1 MPLRQDRVVLAAH
14 VVAESAWVFALAG
27 IVGTLAGFDSS
38 PQSWYGV
45 VGILGLS
52 VLLSRITPRKGQKAE
67 VMYALMAVLGLAVVY
82 VSVAL
87 HVEPG
92 QIRPL
97 WAIDWLINDAPGGYT
112 SRGLF
117 GAILGVL
124 LWWRGTRVSSNEFPT
139 DDLSFTFRVGMLVL
153 VAALIYDL
161 NTDESLST
169 FPMVFLFFGSS
180 LIGLSAGHLLE
191 ESRHSAGERTWP
203 KAIGATVAGHH
214 HVRPSGRAR
223 EPRCLVVPL
232 QARDSGAGGAGK
244 GRPLGHH
251 RAHRLR
257 IRRGRGLAH
266 QPLGH
271 LPGRA
276 RAAPRGGD
284 QPGDTGLL
292 GDTPRGAGGG
302 VRGICDCPS
311 DNRVGVGGHCRGH
324 RIADPGSGVSAG
336 AARTGP
342 WHGGAARL
350 DGAGREPR
358 RGRREVGAPP
368 RAGRAE
374 ASAAQGVSS
383 AGRPA
388 GIVEAFRLYYDLLDT
403 AEEQGIT
410 RRKHDTPTEF
420 QGRLEGTFPS
430 DVVRP
435 STETFNLAIY
445 ADVPADRS
453 SIGRLRQSLKD
464 ATAMIRRERDEEEE
478 EDNGDIPW

>member
-27 IVGTLAGFDSS
+27 IVGTLADFDSS

-67 VMYALMAVLGLAVVY
+67 VMYALMAVLGLMVVY
-82 VSVAL
+82 ASVAL

-112 SRGLF
+112 SRGVF

-124 LWWRGTRVSSNEFPT
+124 LWWRGTRVASNEFPT

-191 ESRHSAGERTWP
+191 ESQRSAGERTWP
-203 KAIGATVAGHH
+203 KAIGATVAAITAFGLLVALINRGVLTFLSKPATAALEAL
-214 HVRPSGRAR
+214 VRGVLWGIIAPIAFVFDVVVGWLIDLLGIFQGEREQPQEEEINPEIQGFLETLQEEQAAASEGFATVLQIIEWALVAIVVVIVLLILGRAFR
-223 EPRCLVVPL
+223 RVLRGRDRGTDG
-232 QARDSGAGGAGK
+232 QRDSMAQDANPVGDVAKLALRLVPDVLKRPQRK
-244 GRPLGHH
+244 GY
-251 RAHRLR
+251 
-257 IRRGRGLAH
+257 
-266 QPLGH
+266 
-271 LPGRA
+271 
-276 RAAPRGGD
+276 
-284 QPGDTGLL
+284 
-292 GDTPRGAGGG
+292 
-302 VRGICDCPS
+302 
-311 DNRVGVGGHCRGH
+311 RVP
-324 RIADPGSGVSAG
+324 D
-336 AARTGP
+336 GP
-342 WHGGAARL
+342 
-350 DGAGREPR
+350 P
-358 RGRREVGAPP
+358 
-368 RAGRAE
+368 
-374 ASAAQGVSS
+374 
-383 AGRPA
+383 

-478 EDNGDIPW
+478 EEEW

>member
-27 IVGTLAGFDSS
+27 IVGTLADFDSS

-82 VSVAL
+82 ASVAL

-92 QIRPL
+92 QIRPS

-112 SRGLF
+112 SRGVF

-124 LWWRGTRVSSNEFPT
+124 LWWRGTRVASNEFPT

-203 KAIGATVAGHH
+203 KAIGATVAGITTFGLL
-214 HVRPSGRAR
+214 VALVNRGVLSFLSKPATAALEALARGVLWGIIAPIAFVFDVVVGWLISLLGIFRGEREQPQEEEINPEIQGFLETLQEEQAAASEGFATVLQIIEWALVAIVVVIVLLILGRAFR
-223 EPRCLVVPL
+223 RVLRGRDRGTDG
-232 QARDSGAGGAGK
+232 QRDSMAQDANPVGDVAKLALRLVPDVLKRPQRK
-244 GRPLGHH
+244 GY
-251 RAHRLR
+251 
-257 IRRGRGLAH
+257 
-266 QPLGH
+266 
-271 LPGRA
+271 
-276 RAAPRGGD
+276 
-284 QPGDTGLL
+284 
-292 GDTPRGAGGG
+292 
-302 VRGICDCPS
+302 
-311 DNRVGVGGHCRGH
+311 RVP
-324 RIADPGSGVSAG
+324 D
-336 AARTGP
+336 GP
-342 WHGGAARL
+342 
-350 DGAGREPR
+350 P
-358 RGRREVGAPP
+358 
-368 RAGRAE
+368 
-374 ASAAQGVSS
+374 
-383 AGRPA
+383 

-403 AEEQGIT
+403 AEEHGIT
-410 RRKHDTPTEF
+410 RRKYDTPTEF

-478 EDNGDIPW
+478 EEEW

>member
-27 IVGTLAGFDSS
+27 IVGTLADFDSS

-67 VMYALMAVLGLAVVY
+67 VMYALMAVLGLMVVY
-82 VSVAL
+82 ASVAL

-124 LWWRGTRVSSNEFPT
+124 LWWRGTRVASNEFPT

-203 KAIGATVAGHH
+203 KAIGATVAAITAFGLLVALINRGVLTFLSKPATAALEAL
-214 HVRPSGRAR
+214 VRGVLWGIIAPIAFVFDVVVGWLIDLLGIFQGEREQPQEEEINPEIQGFLETLQEEREAPSEAFDMVLQII
-223 EPRCLVVPL
+223 EWALVVVIVVIVAL
-232 QARDSGAGGAGK
+232 LLSRAFRRLLRGRDRETEGQRDSVA
-244 GRPLGHH
+244 
-251 RAHRLR
+251 
-257 IRRGRGLAH
+257 
-266 QPLGH
+266 Q
-271 LPGRA
+271 
-276 RAAPRGGD
+276 D
-284 QPGDTGLL
+284 
-292 GDTPRGAGGG
+292 
-302 VRGICDCPS
+302 
-311 DNRVGVGGHCRGH
+311 
-324 RIADPGSGVSAG
+324 ADPVGDVAKLALRLVPDVLKRPQRKGYRVPN
-336 AARTGP
+336 GP
-342 WHGGAARL
+342 
-350 DGAGREPR
+350 P
-358 RGRREVGAPP
+358 
-368 RAGRAE
+368 
-374 ASAAQGVSS
+374 
-383 AGRPA
+383 
-388 GIVEAFRLYYDLLDT
+388 GIVEAFRLYYNLLDT
-403 AEEQGIT
+403 AEEHGIT

-453 SIGRLRQSLKD
+453 MIRRLRQSLKD
-464 ATAMIRRERDEEEE
+464 ATAMIRREREEDEEEE
-478 EDNGDIPW
+478 W

>member
-27 IVGTLAGFDSS
+27 IVGTLADFDSS

-67 VMYALMAVLGLAVVY
+67 VMYALMAVLGLVVVY
-82 VSVAL
+82 ASVAL

-92 QIRPL
+92 QIRPS

-112 SRGLF
+112 SRGVF
-117 GAILGVL
+117 GAILGAL
-124 LWWRGTRVSSNEFPT
+124 LWWRGTRVASNEFPT

-191 ESRHSAGERTWP
+191 ESQRSAGERTWP
-203 KAIGATVAGHH
+203 KAIGATVAGITTFGLL
-214 HVRPSGRAR
+214 VALVNRGVLSFLSKPATAALEALARGVLWGIIAPIAFVFDVVVGWLISLLGIFRGEREQPQEEEINPEIQGFLETLQEEQAAASEGFATVLQIIEWALVAIVVVIVLLILGRAFR
-223 EPRCLVVPL
+223 RVLRGRDRGTDG
-232 QARDSGAGGAGK
+232 QRDSMVQEANPVGDVAKLALRLVPDVLKRPQRK
-244 GRPLGHH
+244 GY
-251 RAHRLR
+251 
-257 IRRGRGLAH
+257 
-266 QPLGH
+266 
-271 LPGRA
+271 
-276 RAAPRGGD
+276 
-284 QPGDTGLL
+284 
-292 GDTPRGAGGG
+292 
-302 VRGICDCPS
+302 
-311 DNRVGVGGHCRGH
+311 RVP
-324 RIADPGSGVSAG
+324 D
-336 AARTGP
+336 GP
-342 WHGGAARL
+342 
-350 DGAGREPR
+350 P
-358 RGRREVGAPP
+358 
-368 RAGRAE
+368 
-374 ASAAQGVSS
+374 
-383 AGRPA
+383 

-410 RRKHDTPTEF
+410 RRKYDTPTEF

-478 EDNGDIPW
+478 EEEW

>member
-27 IVGTLAGFDSS
+27 IVGTLADFDSS

-82 VSVAL
+82 ASVAL

-92 QIRPL
+92 QIRPS

-112 SRGLF
+112 SRGVF

-124 LWWRGTRVSSNEFPT
+124 LWWRGTRVASNEFPT

-203 KAIGATVAGHH
+203 KAIGATVAGITTFGLL
-214 HVRPSGRAR
+214 VALVNRGVLSFLSKPATAALEALARGVLWGIIAPIAFVFDVVVGWLISLLGIFQGEREQPQEEEINPEIQGFLETLQEEQAAASEGFATVLQIIEWALVAIVVVIVLLILGRAFR
-223 EPRCLVVPL
+223 RVLRGRDRGTEGR
-232 QARDSGAGGAGK
+232 RDSMAQDANPVGDVAKLALRLVPDVLKRPQRK
-244 GRPLGHH
+244 GY
-251 RAHRLR
+251 
-257 IRRGRGLAH
+257 
-266 QPLGH
+266 
-271 LPGRA
+271 
-276 RAAPRGGD
+276 
-284 QPGDTGLL
+284 
-292 GDTPRGAGGG
+292 
-302 VRGICDCPS
+302 
-311 DNRVGVGGHCRGH
+311 RVP
-324 RIADPGSGVSAG
+324 D
-336 AARTGP
+336 GP
-342 WHGGAARL
+342 
-350 DGAGREPR
+350 P
-358 RGRREVGAPP
+358 
-368 RAGRAE
+368 
-374 ASAAQGVSS
+374 
-383 AGRPA
+383 

-410 RRKHDTPTEF
+410 RRKYDTPTEF

-478 EDNGDIPW
+478 EEEW

>member
-27 IVGTLAGFDSS
+27 IVGTLADFDSS

-52 VLLSRITPRKGQKAE
+52 VLLSRITPRKGRKAE

-82 VSVAL
+82 ASVAL

-92 QIRPL
+92 QIRPS

-112 SRGLF
+112 SRGVF

-124 LWWRGTRVSSNEFPT
+124 LWWRGTRVASNEFPT

-203 KAIGATVAGHH
+203 KAIGATVAGITTFGLL
-214 HVRPSGRAR
+214 VALVNRGVLSFLSKPATAALEALARGVLWGIIAPIAFVFDVVVGWLISLLGIFRGEREQPQEEEINPEIQGFLETLQEEQAAASEGFATVLQIIEWALVAIVVVIVLLILGRAFR
-223 EPRCLVVPL
+223 RVLRGRDRGTEG
-232 QARDSGAGGAGK
+232 QRDSMAQDANPVGDVAKLALRLVPDVLKRPQRK
-244 GRPLGHH
+244 GY
-251 RAHRLR
+251 
-257 IRRGRGLAH
+257 
-266 QPLGH
+266 
-271 LPGRA
+271 
-276 RAAPRGGD
+276 
-284 QPGDTGLL
+284 
-292 GDTPRGAGGG
+292 
-302 VRGICDCPS
+302 
-311 DNRVGVGGHCRGH
+311 RVP
-324 RIADPGSGVSAG
+324 D
-336 AARTGP
+336 GP
-342 WHGGAARL
+342 
-350 DGAGREPR
+350 P
-358 RGRREVGAPP
+358 
-368 RAGRAE
+368 
-374 ASAAQGVSS
+374 
-383 AGRPA
+383 

-410 RRKHDTPTEF
+410 RRKYDTPTEF

-478 EDNGDIPW
+478 EEEW

>member
-67 VMYALMAVLGLAVVY
+67 VMYALMAVLGLMVVY
-82 VSVAL
+82 ASVAL

-203 KAIGATVAGHH
+203 KAIGATVAGITTFGLL
-214 HVRPSGRAR
+214 VALVNRGVLSFLSKPATAALEALARGVLWGIIAPIAFVFDVVVGWLISLLGIFRGEREQPQEEEINPEIQGFLETLQEEQAAASEGFATVLQIIEWALVAIVVVIVLLILGRAFR
-223 EPRCLVVPL
+223 RVLRGRDRGTDG
-232 QARDSGAGGAGK
+232 QRDSMVQEANPVGDVAKLALRLVPDVLKRPQRK
-244 GRPLGHH
+244 GY
-251 RAHRLR
+251 
-257 IRRGRGLAH
+257 
-266 QPLGH
+266 
-271 LPGRA
+271 
-276 RAAPRGGD
+276 
-284 QPGDTGLL
+284 
-292 GDTPRGAGGG
+292 
-302 VRGICDCPS
+302 
-311 DNRVGVGGHCRGH
+311 RVP
-324 RIADPGSGVSAG
+324 D
-336 AARTGP
+336 GP
-342 WHGGAARL
+342 
-350 DGAGREPR
+350 P
-358 RGRREVGAPP
+358 
-368 RAGRAE
+368 
-374 ASAAQGVSS
+374 
-383 AGRPA
+383 

-410 RRKHDTPTEF
+410 RRKYDTPTEF

-478 EDNGDIPW
+478 EEEW

>member
-27 IVGTLAGFDSS
+27 IVGTLADFDSS

-67 VMYALMAVLGLAVVY
+67 VMYALMAVLGLMVVY
-82 VSVAL
+82 ASVAL

-112 SRGLF
+112 SRGVF

-124 LWWRGTRVSSNEFPT
+124 LWWRGTRVASNEFPT

-203 KAIGATVAGHH
+203 KAIGATVAGITTFGLLVALVNRGVLSFLSKPATAALEAL
-214 HVRPSGRAR
+214 VRGVLWGIIAPIAFVFDVVVGWLIDLLGIFQGEREQPQEEEINPEIQGFLETLQEERQAPSEAF
-223 EPRCLVVPL
+223 EMVLQIIEWALVVVIVVIVAL
-232 QARDSGAGGAGK
+232 LLS
-244 GRPLGHH
+244 
-251 RAHRLR
+251 RAFRRL
-257 IRRGRGLAH
+257 RRGRDRETEGQRDSVAQDANPVGDVAKLALRLVPDVLKRP
-266 QPLGH
+266 QRKGY
-271 LPGRA
+271 
-276 RAAPRGGD
+276 
-284 QPGDTGLL
+284 
-292 GDTPRGAGGG
+292 
-302 VRGICDCPS
+302 
-311 DNRVGVGGHCRGH
+311 RVP
-324 RIADPGSGVSAG
+324 D
-336 AARTGP
+336 GP
-342 WHGGAARL
+342 
-350 DGAGREPR
+350 P
-358 RGRREVGAPP
+358 
-368 RAGRAE
+368 
-374 ASAAQGVSS
+374 
-383 AGRPA
+383 

-410 RRKHDTPTEF
+410 RRKYDTPTEF

-478 EDNGDIPW
+478 EEEW

>member
-27 IVGTLAGFDSS
+27 IVGTLADFDSS

-82 VSVAL
+82 ASVAL

-92 QIRPL
+92 QIRPS

-112 SRGLF
+112 SRGVF
-117 GAILGVL
+117 GAILGVV
-124 LWWRGTRVSSNEFPT
+124 LWWRGTRVASNEFPT

-203 KAIGATVAGHH
+203 KAIGATVAGITTFGLL
-214 HVRPSGRAR
+214 VALVNRGVLSFLSKPATAALEALARGVLWGIIAPIAFVFDVVVGWLISLLGIFRGEREQPQEEEINPEIQGFLETLQEEQAAASEGFATVLQIIEWALVAIVVVIVLLILGRAFR
-223 EPRCLVVPL
+223 RVLRGRDRGTDG
-232 QARDSGAGGAGK
+232 QRDSMVQEANPVGDVAKLALRLVPDVLKRPQRK
-244 GRPLGHH
+244 GY
-251 RAHRLR
+251 
-257 IRRGRGLAH
+257 
-266 QPLGH
+266 
-271 LPGRA
+271 
-276 RAAPRGGD
+276 
-284 QPGDTGLL
+284 
-292 GDTPRGAGGG
+292 
-302 VRGICDCPS
+302 
-311 DNRVGVGGHCRGH
+311 RVP
-324 RIADPGSGVSAG
+324 D
-336 AARTGP
+336 GP
-342 WHGGAARL
+342 
-350 DGAGREPR
+350 P
-358 RGRREVGAPP
+358 
-368 RAGRAE
+368 
-374 ASAAQGVSS
+374 
-383 AGRPA
+383 

-410 RRKHDTPTEF
+410 RRKYDTPTEF

-478 EDNGDIPW
+478 EEEW

>member
-27 IVGTLAGFDSS
+27 IVGTLADFDSS

-82 VSVAL
+82 ASVAL

-92 QIRPL
+92 QIRPS

-112 SRGLF
+112 SRGVF
-117 GAILGVL
+117 SAILGVL
-124 LWWRGTRVSSNEFPT
+124 LWWRGTRVASNEFPT

-203 KAIGATVAGHH
+203 KAIGATVAGITTFGLL
-214 HVRPSGRAR
+214 VALVNRGVLSFLSKPATAALEALARGVLWGIIAPIAFVFDVVVGWLISLLGIFRGEQEQPQEEEINPEIQGFLETLQEEQAAASEGFATVLQIIEWALVAIVVVIVLLILGRAFR
-223 EPRCLVVPL
+223 RVLRGRDRGTDG
-232 QARDSGAGGAGK
+232 QRDSVAQNANPVGDVAKLALRLVPDVLKRPQRK
-244 GRPLGHH
+244 GY
-251 RAHRLR
+251 
-257 IRRGRGLAH
+257 
-266 QPLGH
+266 
-271 LPGRA
+271 
-276 RAAPRGGD
+276 
-284 QPGDTGLL
+284 
-292 GDTPRGAGGG
+292 
-302 VRGICDCPS
+302 
-311 DNRVGVGGHCRGH
+311 RVP
-324 RIADPGSGVSAG
+324 D
-336 AARTGP
+336 GP
-342 WHGGAARL
+342 
-350 DGAGREPR
+350 P
-358 RGRREVGAPP
+358 
-368 RAGRAE
+368 
-374 ASAAQGVSS
+374 
-383 AGRPA
+383 

-410 RRKHDTPTEF
+410 RRKYDTPTEF

-464 ATAMIRRERDEEEE
+464 ATAMLRREREEDEEEE
-478 EDNGDIPW
+478 W

>member
-27 IVGTLAGFDSS
+27 IVGTLADFDSS

-82 VSVAL
+82 ASVAL

-92 QIRPL
+92 QIRPS

-112 SRGLF
+112 SRGVF

-124 LWWRGTRVSSNEFPT
+124 LWWRGTRVASNEFPT

-203 KAIGATVAGHH
+203 KAIGATVAGITTFGLL
-214 HVRPSGRAR
+214 VALVNRGVLSFLSKPATAALEALARGVLWGIIAPIAFVFDVVVGWLISLLGIFRGEREQPQEEEINPEIQGFLETLQEEQAAASEGFATVLQIIEWALVAIVVVIVLLILGRAFR
-223 EPRCLVVPL
+223 RVLRGRDRGTDG
-232 QARDSGAGGAGK
+232 QRDSMAQDANPVGDVAKLALRLVPDVLKRPQRK
-244 GRPLGHH
+244 GY
-251 RAHRLR
+251 
-257 IRRGRGLAH
+257 
-266 QPLGH
+266 
-271 LPGRA
+271 
-276 RAAPRGGD
+276 
-284 QPGDTGLL
+284 
-292 GDTPRGAGGG
+292 
-302 VRGICDCPS
+302 
-311 DNRVGVGGHCRGH
+311 RVP
-324 RIADPGSGVSAG
+324 D
-336 AARTGP
+336 GP
-342 WHGGAARL
+342 
-350 DGAGREPR
+350 P
-358 RGRREVGAPP
+358 
-368 RAGRAE
+368 
-374 ASAAQGVSS
+374 
-383 AGRPA
+383 

-410 RRKHDTPTEF
+410 RRKYDTPTEF

-478 EDNGDIPW
+478 EEEW

>member
-27 IVGTLAGFDSS
+27 IVGTLADFDSS

-52 VLLSRITPRKGQKAE
+52 VLLSRITPRKGRKAE
-67 VMYALMAVLGLAVVY
+67 VMYALMAVLGLVVVY
-82 VSVAL
+82 ASVAL

-124 LWWRGTRVSSNEFPT
+124 LWWRGTRVASNEFPT

-203 KAIGATVAGHH
+203 KAIGATVAGITTFGLL
-214 HVRPSGRAR
+214 VALVNRGVLSFLSKPATAALEALARGVLWGIIAPIAFVFDVVVGWLISLLGIFRGEQEQPQEEEINPEIQGFLETLQEEQAAASEGFATVLQIIEWALVAIVVVIVLLILGRAFRRVLRGRDR
-223 EPRCLVVPL
+223 ETEGR
-232 QARDSGAGGAGK
+232 RDSMAQDANPVGDVAKLALRLVPDVLKRPQRK
-244 GRPLGHH
+244 GY
-251 RAHRLR
+251 
-257 IRRGRGLAH
+257 
-266 QPLGH
+266 
-271 LPGRA
+271 
-276 RAAPRGGD
+276 
-284 QPGDTGLL
+284 
-292 GDTPRGAGGG
+292 
-302 VRGICDCPS
+302 
-311 DNRVGVGGHCRGH
+311 RVP
-324 RIADPGSGVSAG
+324 D
-336 AARTGP
+336 GP
-342 WHGGAARL
+342 
-350 DGAGREPR
+350 P
-358 RGRREVGAPP
+358 
-368 RAGRAE
+368 
-374 ASAAQGVSS
+374 
-383 AGRPA
+383 
-388 GIVEAFRLYYDLLDT
+388 GIVEAFRLYYNLLDT
-403 AEEQGIT
+403 AEEHGIT

-478 EDNGDIPW
+478 EEEW

>member
-1 MPLRQDRVVLAAH
+1 
-14 VVAESAWVFALAG
+14 
-27 IVGTLAGFDSS
+27 
-38 PQSWYGV
+38 
-45 VGILGLS
+45 
-52 VLLSRITPRKGQKAE
+52 
-67 VMYALMAVLGLAVVY
+67 MYA
-82 VSVAL
+82 SVAL

-124 LWWRGTRVSSNEFPT
+124 LWWRGTRVASNEFPT

-191 ESRHSAGERTWP
+191 ESQRSAGERTWP
-203 KAIGATVAGHH
+203 KAIGATVAAITAFGLLVALINRGVLTFLSKPATAALEAL
-214 HVRPSGRAR
+214 VRGVLWGIIAPIAFVFDVVVGWLIDLLGIFQGEREQPQEEEINPEIQGFLETLQEEQAAASEGFATVLQIIEWALVAIVVVIVLLILGRAFR
-223 EPRCLVVPL
+223 RVLRGRDRGTEGR
-232 QARDSGAGGAGK
+232 RDSMAQDANPVGDVAKLALRLVPDVLKRPQRK
-244 GRPLGHH
+244 GY
-251 RAHRLR
+251 
-257 IRRGRGLAH
+257 
-266 QPLGH
+266 
-271 LPGRA
+271 
-276 RAAPRGGD
+276 
-284 QPGDTGLL
+284 
-292 GDTPRGAGGG
+292 
-302 VRGICDCPS
+302 
-311 DNRVGVGGHCRGH
+311 RVP
-324 RIADPGSGVSAG
+324 D
-336 AARTGP
+336 GP
-342 WHGGAARL
+342 
-350 DGAGREPR
+350 P
-358 RGRREVGAPP
+358 
-368 RAGRAE
+368 
-374 ASAAQGVSS
+374 
-383 AGRPA
+383 
-388 GIVEAFRLYYDLLDT
+388 GIVEAFRLYYNLLDT
-403 AEEQGIT
+403 AEEHGIT

-478 EDNGDIPW
+478 EEEW

>member
-27 IVGTLAGFDSS
+27 IVGTLADFDSS

-67 VMYALMAVLGLAVVY
+67 VMYALMAVLGLVVVY
-82 VSVAL
+82 ASVAL

-92 QIRPL
+92 QIRPS

-124 LWWRGTRVSSNEFPT
+124 LWWRGTRVASNEFPT

-191 ESRHSAGERTWP
+191 ESRHSAGGRTWP
-203 KAIGATVAGHH
+203 KAIGATVAGITTFGLL
-214 HVRPSGRAR
+214 VALVNRGVLSFLSKPATAALEALARGVLWGIIAPIAFVFDVVVGWLISLLGIFRGEQEQPQEEEINPEIQGFLETLQEEQAAASEGFATVLQIIEWALVAIVVVIVLLILGRAFR
-223 EPRCLVVPL
+223 RVLRGRDRGTEGR
-232 QARDSGAGGAGK
+232 RDSMAQDANPVGDVAKLALRLVPDVLKRPQRK
-244 GRPLGHH
+244 GY
-251 RAHRLR
+251 
-257 IRRGRGLAH
+257 
-266 QPLGH
+266 
-271 LPGRA
+271 
-276 RAAPRGGD
+276 
-284 QPGDTGLL
+284 
-292 GDTPRGAGGG
+292 
-302 VRGICDCPS
+302 
-311 DNRVGVGGHCRGH
+311 RVP
-324 RIADPGSGVSAG
+324 D
-336 AARTGP
+336 GP
-342 WHGGAARL
+342 
-350 DGAGREPR
+350 P
-358 RGRREVGAPP
+358 
-368 RAGRAE
+368 
-374 ASAAQGVSS
+374 
-383 AGRPA
+383 

-410 RRKHDTPTEF
+410 RRKYDTPTEF

-464 ATAMIRRERDEEEE
+464 ATAMIRRERQEDEEEE
-478 EDNGDIPW
+478 W

>member
-27 IVGTLAGFDSS
+27 IVGTLADFDSS

-67 VMYALMAVLGLAVVY
+67 VMYALMAVLGLVVVY
-82 VSVAL
+82 ASVAL

-92 QIRPL
+92 QIRPS

-112 SRGLF
+112 SRGVF

-124 LWWRGTRVSSNEFPT
+124 LWWRGTRVASNEFPT

-203 KAIGATVAGHH
+203 KAIGATVAGITTFGLL
-214 HVRPSGRAR
+214 VALVNRGVLSFLSKPATAALEALARGVLWGLIAPIAFVFDVVVGWLISLLGIFRGEREQPQEEEINPEIQGFLETLQEEQAAASEGFATVLQIIEWALVAIVVVIVLLILGRAFR
-223 EPRCLVVPL
+223 RVLRGRDRGTDG
-232 QARDSGAGGAGK
+232 QRDSMVQEANPVGDVAKLALRLVPDVLKRPQRK
-244 GRPLGHH
+244 GY
-251 RAHRLR
+251 
-257 IRRGRGLAH
+257 
-266 QPLGH
+266 
-271 LPGRA
+271 
-276 RAAPRGGD
+276 
-284 QPGDTGLL
+284 
-292 GDTPRGAGGG
+292 
-302 VRGICDCPS
+302 
-311 DNRVGVGGHCRGH
+311 RVP
-324 RIADPGSGVSAG
+324 D
-336 AARTGP
+336 GP
-342 WHGGAARL
+342 
-350 DGAGREPR
+350 P
-358 RGRREVGAPP
+358 
-368 RAGRAE
+368 
-374 ASAAQGVSS
+374 
-383 AGRPA
+383 

-410 RRKHDTPTEF
+410 RRKYDTPTEF

-478 EDNGDIPW
+478 EEEW

>member
-67 VMYALMAVLGLAVVY
+67 VMYALMAVLGLVVVY
-82 VSVAL
+82 ASVAL

-112 SRGLF
+112 SRGVF

-124 LWWRGTRVSSNEFPT
+124 LWWRGTRVASNEFPT

-203 KAIGATVAGHH
+203 KAIGATVAGITTFGLL
-214 HVRPSGRAR
+214 VALVNRGVLSFLSKPATAALEALARGVLWGIIAPIAFVFDVVVGWLISLLGIFRGEREQPQEEEINPEIQGFLETLQEEQAAASEGFATVLQIIEWALVAIVVVIVLLILGRAFR
-223 EPRCLVVPL
+223 RVLRGRDRGTDG
-232 QARDSGAGGAGK
+232 QRDSMVQEANPVGDVAKLALRLVPDVLKRPQRK
-244 GRPLGHH
+244 GY
-251 RAHRLR
+251 
-257 IRRGRGLAH
+257 
-266 QPLGH
+266 
-271 LPGRA
+271 
-276 RAAPRGGD
+276 
-284 QPGDTGLL
+284 
-292 GDTPRGAGGG
+292 
-302 VRGICDCPS
+302 
-311 DNRVGVGGHCRGH
+311 RVP
-324 RIADPGSGVSAG
+324 D
-336 AARTGP
+336 GP
-342 WHGGAARL
+342 
-350 DGAGREPR
+350 P
-358 RGRREVGAPP
+358 
-368 RAGRAE
+368 
-374 ASAAQGVSS
+374 
-383 AGRPA
+383 

-410 RRKHDTPTEF
+410 RRKYDTPTEF
-420 QGRLEGTFPS
+420 QGRLERTFPA

-435 STETFNLAIY
+435 STESFNLAIY

-453 SIGRLRQSLKD
+453 MIRRLRQGLRD
-464 ATAMIRRERDEEEE
+464 ATAMIRRERQEDEEEE
-478 EDNGDIPW
+478 W